1 MKYIEVVA
9 KYDKRQEDGRTKRVS
24 ERYLVDAVTL
34 GNSEEIIAE
43 YLKPLML
50 GDFLC
55 TSAKVS
61 PFVSVLNKGEES
73 FYAVKIGYPEDKQ
86 TEQWLV
92 GGKDFAAAHKAIEQ
106 EIAGFATDAEIIS
119 LYKSPILEIIDN
131 N

>member
-9 KYDKRQEDGRTKRVS
+9 KYDKRQEDGTTKRVS

-34 GNSEEIIAE
+34 GSSEEIIAE

-61 PFVSVLNKGEES
+61 PFVNVLNKDEEK

-92 GGKDFAAAHKAIEQ
+92 GGEDFATAYNAIKQ
-106 EIAGFATDAEIIS
+106 EFAGFVTDTEIIS
-119 LYKSPILEIIDN
+119 LSKSPILEIIDN

>member
-9 KYDKRQEDGRTKRVS
+9 KYYKRQDDGRTKRVS

-61 PFVSVLNKGEES
+61 PYVSILNKNEEN
-73 FYAVKIGYPEDKQ
+73 FYAVKISYPEDKQ
-86 TEQWLV
+86 TEQWLA
-92 GGKDFAAAHKAIEQ
+92 GGKDFSAAYKTIEQ
-106 EIAGFATDAEIIS
+106 EFFKFATDAEIVS
-119 LYKSPILEIIDN
+119 LVKSPILEIIDN